1 MRFSTMTPLFN
12 APSRLTVP
20 LPSTPVQTQRT
31 GKIDDSDFLVNNY
44 PQKILED
51 QFPRLLQSE
60 YDRVRMREIAEEVTP
75 NLNRTLKIYYYDPQ
89 DPSKQGLKDYQKWL
103 DALVEGLRNNRLD
116 YTIEHIHD
124 DPNINDYILGI
135 KFSRYNRTALN
146 SLIQLL
152 TKKLP

>member
-1 MRFSTMTPLFN
+1 MTSLFN
-12 APSRLTVP
+12 APSRLTFP
-20 LPSTPVQTQRT
+20 LPSTTVQTQRT
-31 GKIDDSDFLVNNY
+31 GKIVDSDFLVNNY

-60 YDRVRMREIAEEVTP
+60 SDQVRIGEIAEEVAP
-75 NLNRTLKIYYYDPQ
+75 NCKRYLKISYHPTHASNQPLESYR
-89 DPSKQGLKDYQKWL
+89 KWL

-135 KFSRYNRTALN
+135 EFSRYNRTALN
-146 SLIQLL
+146 TLIKLL
-152 TKKLP
+152 TKKPILKL